1 MIEAEDGQLTIGGDH
16 LRALYTLLRTNEDGL
31 GPRLA
36 EVHTAVQRVLF
47 ESLSIDEIE
56 RLNDDPEDY

>member
-1 MIEAEDGQLTIGGDH
+1 MIDVEDGLLTIGGDH
-16 LRALYTLLRTNEDGL
+16 LRALYTLLRTHEDGL

-36 EVHTAVQRVLF
+36 EVQTAIQRVLF

-56 RLNDDPEDY
+56 RLNNDPEDY